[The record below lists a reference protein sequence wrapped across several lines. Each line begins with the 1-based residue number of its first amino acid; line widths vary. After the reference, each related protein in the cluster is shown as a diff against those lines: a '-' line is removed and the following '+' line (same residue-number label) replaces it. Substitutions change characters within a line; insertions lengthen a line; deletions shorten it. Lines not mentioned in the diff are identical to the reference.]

1 MILLSG
7 HRAWSQGSQVWDK
20 ATLKDSVVSLLL
32 QCQFLHDH
40 LNSQTDL
47 EFKKEF
53 MHLYANPNVQVVN
66 TLEGQENT
74 EKISIEEFVSRVE
87 NNFPDGL
94 MLDFDL
100 KTLTVGAPDYDRNN
114 RYVVV
119 IRINQSLSGISNGK
133 AYSHQ
138 QRVIYQIAFYNVGG
152 APGNFVIY
160 GMDIPDKKQW
170 YLQASI
176 SPSLTGFSNSALK
189 DDQRFIPG
197 GKAGFR
203 GQISCFYY
211 LSDHWGVAS
220 GINFST
226 YSGTI
231 KLDSLDPVGGL
242 SPNMRDLLVKNKLQS
257 IEIPVL
263 FAARTHSYNKLEI
276 RADIG
281 LSMGIRLFE
290 NWSSSAVNRNT
301 GAKLDRV
308 ISDADWINSMRRI
321 NLGLQG
327 DLSVF
332 YHLNDRLDAFIGA
345 GMRQGISGLDKNTS
359 QTYDTSKYQGQYN
372 PLWGAPG
379 KTVNRAYYLSLGLS
393 VLLNKE
399 KN

>member
-7 HRAWSQGSQVWDK
+7 QRAWSQGSQVWDK

-47 EFKKEF
+47 EFQKEF
-53 MHLYANPNVQVVN
+53 MHLYANPNVQVIN
-66 TLEGQENT
+66 TLDGEENT
-74 EKISIEEFVSRVE
+74 GKISIDEFVSRVE

-100 KTLTVGAPDYDRNN
+100 KTLTIGVPDYDRNN
-114 RYVVV
+114 RYVVM

-133 AYSHQ
+133 AYSCKL
-138 QRVIYQIAFYNVGG
+138 RVIYQIAFYNVEG
-152 APGNFVIY
+152 APGNFMIY
-160 GMDIPDKKQW
+160 GMDIPDKQQG
-170 YLQASI
+170 YLQASV
-176 SPSLTGFSNSALK
+176 SPSLTGFSNSALQ
-189 DDQRFIPG
+189 DDQRFASG
-197 GKAGFR
+197 GRAGFR

-211 LSDHWGVAS
+211 LTDHWGMGTGV
-220 GINFST
+220 NFST
-226 YSGTI
+226 YSGTL
-231 KLDSLDPVGGL
+231 KLDSLDAVGGF
-242 SPNMRDLLVKNKLQS
+242 SPNMRDVLIKNKLQS
-257 IEIPVL
+257 LEIPVL

-281 LSMGIRLFE
+281 LSLGIRLFE
-290 NWSSSAVNRNT
+290 SWSSSAVNRNT
-301 GAKLDRV
+301 GAKLEHV
-308 ISDADWINSMRRI
+308 ISDSDWINSMRRV

-332 YHLNDRLDAFIGA
+332 YHLSDRLDAFIGA
-345 GMRQGISGLDKNTS
+345 GMRQGISGLDKNTNL
-359 QTYDTSKYQGQYN
+359 TFNASKYLGQYN

-379 KTVNRAYYLSLGLS
+379 KTVNQAYYIYLGMS
-393 VLLNKE
+393 VLLNQD